1 MSKHR
6 IYMRFMLTRGW
17 LCQFLEADL
26 KTPLPRK
33 VTVRD
38 QDKLF
43 EMADRGGFDLS
54 PAGRHTIQKAI
65 NDGRGGIGLELS
77 DEQYAKLKRP

>member
-1 MSKHR
+1 MH
-6 IYMRFMLTRGW
+6 FMLTRGW

-38 QDKLF
+38 QNKLF
-43 EMADRGGFDLS
+43 EMAERGGLNLYGKS
-54 PAGRHTIQKAI
+54 P
-65 NDGRGGIGLELS
+65 
-77 DEQYAKLKRP
+77 P